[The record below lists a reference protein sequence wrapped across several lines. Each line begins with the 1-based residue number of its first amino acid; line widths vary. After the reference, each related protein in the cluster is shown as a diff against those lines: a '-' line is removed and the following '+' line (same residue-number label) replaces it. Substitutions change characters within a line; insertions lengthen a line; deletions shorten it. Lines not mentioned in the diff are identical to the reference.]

1 MEWFKRK
8 TSIAGYEIP
17 NWIIVLGGIIIVLFS
32 FKIYTEPGRS
42 ALPSRATKM
51 EACKMSVPCKFERS
65 LLSHDEF
72 ETIRLTHHPAI
83 YDVEPAE
90 LEALRSRVRKM
101 RAKEQTLS
109 RQKRRE
115 ARGKREARGASFPG
129 TAERPLQ
136 RKQVFAAALKRINK
150 ELERLHN
157 LAARTTHVEA
167 ARQALAL
174 RRAANF
180 IHYPSAGATASEGM
194 APHPSRRRK
203 TIIEGAKIGRISQA
217 TKIAQ
222 SVRDARGV

>member
-1 MEWFKRK
+1 
-8 TSIAGYEIP
+8 
-17 NWIIVLGGIIIVLFS
+17 
-32 FKIYTEPGRS
+32 
-42 ALPSRATKM
+42 M

-65 LLSHDEF
+65 LLSHDEY

-90 LEALRSRVRKM
+90 IEAIRSRLRKM

-129 TAERPLQ
+129 TGERPSQ

-150 ELERLHN
+150 ELGRLHN
-157 LAARTTHVEA
+157 LAARTAHVEA
-167 ARQALAL
+167 ARQALAVC
-174 RRAANF
+174 RAANF
-180 IHYPSAGATASEGM
+180 IPYPSAGATASEGM

-203 TIIEGAKIGRISQA
+203 TIIEGAKIVGCTNSSA
-217 TKIAQ
+217 PN
-222 SVRDARGV
+222 SGGMMY